1 MSADTVVDLA
11 ALLPSWKLSLQADR
25 KSTQTVDAYTTGARL
40 FLEWCAEN
48 ENAAVLDRPTVRRG
62 SRSCST
68 GEPAP
73 ATARTGQMALKRYSA
88 WLLEEGEA
96 TLT

>member
-48 ENAAVLDRPTVRRG
+48 ENAAVLDRPTVRQWVTVLLDG
-62 SRSCST
+62 GAGPGHCPH
-68 GEPAP
+68 GPDGA
-73 ATARTGQMALKRYSA
+73 QALQRVA
-88 WLLEEGEA
+88 AGGG
-96 TLT
+96 